1 MTPEDLAAYDAQRE
15 LREVEAE
22 SVAYTVLGAHGVDS
36 SQYTFDYVAGWAAR
50 AATDTTSIADI
61 ITATGQRVIAAA
73 DRILAH
79 TQPRTSIEDELA
91 GQWTQAVQPSPV
103 IAAETMPWETVAEAP
118 SDAARAAHKTP
129 PQAPHAVLAVSR

>member
-1 MTPEDLAAYDAQRE
+1 MNQTLDSRPVQID
-15 LREVEAE
+15 
-22 SVAYTVLGAHGVDS
+22 TVLGAHGVDS

-79 TQPRTSIEDELA
+79 TQPLASIEDELA
-91 GQWTQAVQPSPV
+91 DQWTQTVQQSPV
-103 IAAETMPWETVAEAP
+103 IAAEPAVWEVVA
-118 SDAARAAHKTP
+118 DANSYAVRAAHKTL
-129 PQAPHAVLAVSR
+129 PQAPHAVLAVPR